1 MNEYGEFEMLSTEI
15 VKMVEAFDGWEEP
28 ENERLTYKGW
38 AKDDPYL
45 TEEMK
50 DSYYSEIWES
60 WDLYN
65 YYDEPYFPRLNLE
78 ELEALKAVLMHDT
91 DNKRRYR
98 NFLVLSHLVRWF
110 LDKSAWS
117 SEVEDEDCYLCN
129 EDYYIRGEGPYS
141 GLSPQDLSN
150 DPFFMDKLSF
160 FGEYFQREMFKNMG
174 PVWLERLRNI
184 IKEGAGQI
192 PSEPELEAQT
202 H

>member
-65 YYDEPYFPRLNLE
+65 RYDEAYFPRLNLE
-78 ELEALKAVLMHDT
+78 ELEALKAVLTHDT
-91 DNKRRYR
+91 DDKRRYR
-98 NFLVLSHLVRWF
+98 NFRVLSQFVRWI
-110 LDKSAWS
+110 LDESDWS
-117 SEVEDEDCYLCN
+117 SDFEDDYYYGCN
-129 EDYYIRGEGPYS
+129 EDYYIRAVGPYKDF
-141 GLSPQDLSN
+141 SPEDLSS
-150 DPFFMDKLSF
+150 DPFFMGKVSF
-160 FGEYFQREMFKNMG
+160 FKEYFQKEMFKNMG
-174 PVWLERLRNI
+174 PVWLELLREI
-184 IKEGAGQI
+184 IKEGTGQI
-192 PSEPELEAQT
+192 PSEPELVAQT